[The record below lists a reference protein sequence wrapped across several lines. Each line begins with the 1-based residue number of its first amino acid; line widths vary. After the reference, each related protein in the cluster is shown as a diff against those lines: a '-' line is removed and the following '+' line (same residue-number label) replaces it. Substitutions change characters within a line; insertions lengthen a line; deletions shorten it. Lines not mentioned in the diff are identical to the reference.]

1 MTDVSSKWNITDES
15 HRVNNSDYVETM
27 TTVVTLNNI
36 AGEVLTII
44 TDLFDD
50 YSMTSVEL
58 ERGEELATLYLGMDE
73 DLLDDTKKLMG
84 LLRENLRDQKGNRE
98 GDSNAD

>member
-15 HRVNNSDYVETM
+15 HRINHPDYVETM

-50 YSMTSVEL
+50 YTMTSVEL

-73 DLLDDTKKLMG
+73 DLLGDTKKLMG
-84 LLRENLRDQKGNRE
+84 ILRENLRDQKG
-98 GDSNAD
+98 D